1 MNTLKERLK
10 EARTEAGLSQAALAK
25 RAGCGQTTIASVENG
40 RNQGSTILPRLAE
53 ILGVEPLWLAEG
65 RGQKRRMYPSG
76 LSVVHSG
83 QTDVSPLSYGTN
95 GGSMAESN
103 AEQAPA
109 LGPSKRVPVVGTAS
123 LGDNGFWAE
132 LESPVGFGDG
142 FVPFPTK
149 SSSTYALRCRGD
161 SMKPRIKDGEFVI
174 VDPEVTPSPGD
185 EVLVKSKDGRVM
197 VKELLYVRDDAV
209 HLLSVNEAHGKM
221 SIPLPD
227 VECLHYVAAIIK
239 RSMWQTY

>member
-1 MNTLKERLK
+1 METLYDRLL
-10 EARTEAGLSQAALAK
+10 EICRDQG
-25 RAGCGQTTIASVENG
+25 VENPRSKDVSRICKISSG
-40 RNQGSTILPRLAE
+40 RPSQIKDAGESARLGAE
-53 ILGVEPLWLAEG
+53 TLQRLVSLG
-65 RGQKRRMYPSG
+65 YSPSWIQDG
-76 LSVVHSG
+76 KKPKLL
-83 QTDVSPLSYGTN
+83 SPLSYGSN
-95 GGSMAESN
+95 GDGMAESN

-149 SSSTYALRCRGD
+149 SSSAYALRCRGE

-227 VECLHYVAAIIK
+227 VECLHYVAAIAK

>member
-1 MNTLKERLK
+1 MKTLFDRLLEICKDQGIENPRSKDVSRICKISSGRPSQIK
-10 EARTEAGLSQAALAK
+10 EAGESARLGADTLQRLVAL
-25 RAGCGQTTIASVENG
+25 GYSPSWIQ
-40 RNQGSTILPRLAE
+40 
-53 ILGVEPLWLAEG
+53 EG
-65 RGQKRRMYPSG
+65 KQPKF
-76 LSVVHSG
+76 L
-83 QTDVSPLSYGTN
+83 SPLSYGTN

-109 LGPSKRVPVVGTAS
+109 LGPPKRVPVVGTAS

-149 SSSTYALRCRGD
+149 SSSAYALRCRGD

-227 VECLHYVAAIIK
+227 VERLHYVAAIAK